1 MFKDIYHQW
10 YRQSVEEVEI
20 DEDVK
25 RETQSKRVVIDK
37 NTGKAKEVDIYDRPE
52 TKKKVD
58 SDKNRALL
66 SSNYEQSLI
75 PSDLSKLCDWL
86 NWKDS

>member
-1 MFKDIYHQW
+1 M
-10 YRQSVEEVEI
+10 
-20 DEDVK
+20 
-25 RETQSKRVVIDK
+25 IDK

-58 SDKNRALL
+58 SDKNRAML

-75 PSDLSKLCDWL
+75 PSDLSKIVVD
-86 NWKDS
+86 